1 MENIYDIRKQKQ
13 LQFIFPD
20 QISASVP
27 SWEFLRSCAVVVNLY
42 YAEKAA
48 WYCTYLNLLP
58 EEIVLYIFSSNR
70 KTLEQARKHCTHRNT
85 IFLEKENRGRDLSA
99 FLVAFRPYLTKYRL
113 VCFLHDKKEHNLMGK
128 KDADIWNENLW
139 GNMIGTEKYVYN
151 ILGCFEE
158 NPGLGMLFPPEPLG
172 EHKIAWYRVSW
183 GNNFPE
189 CVRLA
194 QRMDLSA
201 DISRT
206 KPPIT
211 LGSVFWTRP
220 KALAKLFEM
229 NWQYGDFP
237 EEPMPLDYTISHAI
251 ERIFGYVAQDAGYD
265 VGTVMTERYASW
277 SLLFL
282 QDYVRKMFYEL
293 SRRTGVE
300 SFHHM
305 LIFDAEDRVWDY
317 VRTHKKFYLYGAGKF
332 GIILLKLLRE
342 KKVEP
347 AGFLVTDGRKTQEQ
361 AEGLKIYELTE
372 ARHAAAEGAGIV
384 LTAYWPLR
392 DEMIRELEKNGFV
405 DFITLFDDR
414 E

>member
-1 MENIYDIRKQKQ
+1 
-13 LQFIFPD
+13 
-20 QISASVP
+20 
-27 SWEFLRSCAVVVNLY
+27 
-42 YAEKAA
+42 
-48 WYCTYLNLLP
+48 
-58 EEIVLYIFSSNR
+58 
-70 KTLEQARKHCTHRNT
+70 
-85 IFLEKENRGRDLSA
+85 
-99 FLVAFRPYLTKYRL
+99 
-113 VCFLHDKKEHNLMGK
+113 
-128 KDADIWNENLW
+128 
-139 GNMIGTEKYVYN
+139 
-151 ILGCFEE
+151 
-158 NPGLGMLFPPEPLG
+158 
-172 EHKIAWYRVSW
+172 
-183 GNNFPE
+183 
-189 CVRLA
+189 
-194 QRMDLSA
+194 
-201 DISRT
+201 
-206 KPPIT
+206 
-211 LGSVFWTRP
+211 
-220 KALAKLFEM
+220 
-229 NWQYGDFP
+229 
-237 EEPMPLDYTISHAI
+237 MPLDYTISHAI

-305 LIFDAEDRVWDY
+305 RIFDAEDRVWDY